1 MKPHRRA
8 SPGFTLIELLVVI
21 AIIAI
26 LAGMLLPALG
36 KAKQKAHGSKCLSN
50 NRQISVANRL
60 YLDDSDGVFLNLHRP
75 RIAADPAVAQCI
87 VPAPTD
93 LWWVDALVKIHR
105 VLPDSKIFD
114 CPSLKE
120 GSTTVPS
127 STTPGA
133 SSQPLG
139 IGLSFRGPNGIAYTG
154 TTKARDIEIA
164 KPAATVVFADSGRV
178 TVPAEPDPDK
188 WKEQLLSSAVYFRV
202 PGDNTYDTLA
212 VRVVAR
218 HLARTIS
225 GFVDGHAESMK
236 PSGIGL
242 QWPLGDASAL
252 WDRQ

>member
-1 MKPHRRA
+1 MTTRVCFP
-8 SPGFTLIELLVVI
+8 
-21 AIIAI
+21 
-26 LAGMLLPALG
+26 
-36 KAKQKAHGSKCLSN
+36 
-50 NRQISVANRL
+50 
-60 YLDDSDGVFLNLHRP
+60 NLHRP
-75 RIAADPAVAQCI
+75 RIAADPPVAQCI
-87 VPAPTD
+87 VPAPND

-105 VLPDSKIFD
+105 ALPDSKIFD
-114 CPSLKE
+114 CPALKE

-139 IGLSFRGPNGIAYTG
+139 IGLSFRGPNGIAHTG
-154 TTKARDIEIA
+154 TTKSRDVEIA
-164 KPAATVVFADSGRV
+164 QPAATVVFADSGRV

-202 PGDNTYDTLA
+202 PGDSSYNNPTLA

-218 HLARTIS
+218 HLARTIA

-242 QWPLGDASAL
+242 QLPLGDSSSL